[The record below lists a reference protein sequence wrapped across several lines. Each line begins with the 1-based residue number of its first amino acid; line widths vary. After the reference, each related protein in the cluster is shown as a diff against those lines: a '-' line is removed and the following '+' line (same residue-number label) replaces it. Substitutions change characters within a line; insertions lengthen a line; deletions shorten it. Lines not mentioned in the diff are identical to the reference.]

1 MVCAG
6 ALLRLVLLVARW
18 LGQVISQ
25 LLQVMLHALQRG
37 PYAMQGIRP
46 PRLLLLSLVE
56 RHRARL
62 HLLLLLH

>member
-1 MVCAG
+1 
-6 ALLRLVLLVARW
+6 
-18 LGQVISQ
+18 
-25 LLQVMLHALQRG
+25 MLHALQRG

-62 HLLLLLH
+62 HLLLLLLLH